1 MNKNFAAAIAGVC
14 TTAALGLASFSAQ
27 AQTAQEG
34 PWLVRVRAV
43 HLQSA
48 NDNSDK
54 LRTTL
59 TSVVGKPAE
68 ASINDKW
75 LPELDISYFFTPN
88 FAAELVLTYPQKQD
102 LSVTGVGKIGSFK
115 HLPPTLSAQYHFSPT
130 SMFRPYIGLGVN
142 YTNISDVQFDANVA
156 ALKLGLK
163 HNSWGLSAQIGADI
177 EIAKNL
183 YLNVD
188 IKKVQIQTTVYSNG
202 ADIGEFKVDP
212 LLVGVGLGMRF

>member
-14 TTAALGLASFSAQ
+14 ATAALGLASFSAQ
-27 AQTAQEG
+27 AQTTQEG

-48 NDNSDK
+48 NDNSSK
-54 LRTTL
+54 LSSTL

-75 LPELDISYFFTPN
+75 LPELDISYFINPN
-88 FAAELVLTYPQKQD
+88 VAVELILTYPQKQD

-130 SMFRPYIGLGVN
+130 SMFRPYVGLGVN

-177 EIAKNL
+177 EVAKNL

-188 IKKVQIQTTVYSNG
+188 LKKVQIKTTVYSNG

>member
-1 MNKNFAAAIAGVC
+1 M
-14 TTAALGLASFSAQ
+14 
-27 AQTAQEG
+27 
-34 PWLVRVRAV
+34 RVRAV
-43 HLQSA
+43 NLQSA

-54 LRTTL
+54 LRATL
-59 TSVVGKPAE
+59 TSVVKSPAE

-88 FAAELVLTYPQKQD
+88 FAAELVLTYPQKHE

-163 HNSWGLSAQIGADI
+163 HNSWGLSAQIGVDI
-177 EIAKNL
+177 EVAKNL

-188 IKKVQIQTTVYSNG
+188 VKKVQIKTTVYSNG

>member
-1 MNKNFAAAIAGVC
+1 MKMNFAAAIASAC
-14 TTAALGLASFSAQ
+14 ATAALGLTSFSAQ
-27 AQTAQEG
+27 AQSAQEG

-59 TSVVGKPAE
+59 SSVVGLPAE
-68 ASINDKW
+68 ASINDRW
-75 LPELDISYFFTPN
+75 LSELDISYFITPN
-88 FAAELVLTYPQKQD
+88 IAAELVLTYPQKQD

-156 ALKLGLK
+156 ALGLGLK

-177 EIAKNL
+177 EVAKNL

-188 IKKVQIQTTVYSNG
+188 VKKVQIKTTVYSNG
-202 ADIGEFKVDP
+202 ADIGELKVDP

>member
-1 MNKNFAAAIAGVC
+1 MNKNFAAAIATVC
-14 TTAALGLASFSAQ
+14 ATAALGLTSVSAQ
-27 AQTAQEG
+27 AQSAQEG

-43 HLQSA
+43 NLQSA

-54 LRTTL
+54 LRATL
-59 TSVVGKPAE
+59 TSVVKSPAE

-88 FAAELVLTYPQKQD
+88 FAAELILTYPQKQD

-130 SMFRPYIGLGVN
+130 SMFRPYVGLGVN

-163 HNSWGLSAQIGADI
+163 HNSWGLSAQIGVDI
-177 EIAKNL
+177 EVAKNL

-188 IKKVQIQTTVYSNG
+188 VKKVQIKTTVYSNG

>member
-27 AQTAQEG
+27 AQSAQEG

-54 LRTTL
+54 LAATL

-75 LPELDISYFFTPN
+75 LPELDISYFITPN
-88 FAAELVLTYPQKQD
+88 IAAELILTYPQKQD

-130 SMFRPYIGLGVN
+130 SMFRPYVGLGVN

-177 EIAKNL
+177 EVAKNL

-188 IKKVQIQTTVYSNG
+188 IKKVQIKTTVYSNG

>member
-1 MNKNFAAAIAGVC
+1 MNKNFVAAIAGVC
-14 TTAALGLASFSAQ
+14 ATAALGLASFSVQ

-54 LRTTL
+54 LHNTL
-59 TSVVGKPAE
+59 TSVVGKPAD

-75 LPELDISYFFTPN
+75 LPELDISYFITPN
-88 FAAELVLTYPQKQD
+88 IAAELVLTYPQKQD

-142 YTNISDVQFDANVA
+142 YTNISDVKFDSNVA
-156 ALKLGLK
+156 ALNLGLK

-177 EIAKNL
+177 EVAKNL

-188 IKKVQIQTTVYSNG
+188 IKKVQIKTTVYSNG